1 MHELDAP
8 TADDIPDHERAKPM
22 SEYPFFFTWTAQNAA
37 KPMELAGGE
46 GAHFTLSD
54 GSRWLDLGSLSYQ
67 VNAGHGRQ
75 RIVDAIKAQADKL
88 CLSAP
93 NAVFPAKVELAER
106 LLKMAGPGFSKVFFT
121 LGGAEANENAIK
133 IARQVT
139 GRLKMISRYRSYHG
153 ASMGAL
159 ALTGDWR
166 RAPMEPLIPGVIH
179 VHDCECHAC
188 ATGNRPGNV
197 CTQGMAREI
206 EKTMA
211 LEGARTT
218 AAVFLEPV
226 PGANGAYVP
235 PPDYWP
241 TVRAACDRDGA
252 LLVADEVLT
261 GFGRTGTPFGFQ
273 HWGITPDMITIAKG
287 LASGYATIGAVIVHE
302 RIAKHFDAN
311 VLACGLTYYAH
322 PTACAAALET
332 MKLYDDEQLYANSAR
347 LGPVLVRELDAV
359 AARIAVPA
367 HVRGLGLLA
376 ALAPTATSDQWA
388 ALNREVAARKLSLHI
403 DGKRGTAIFAPTLCI
418 GEQDLVTGVRAFGD
432 AAVAAFGGKQ

>member
-1 MHELDAP
+1 VTD
-8 TADDIPDHERAKPM
+8 
-22 SEYPFFFTWTAQNAA
+22 YPFFFTWTAQHAA
-37 KPMELAGGE
+37 KPLELTGGD
-46 GAHFTLSD
+46 GAWFTTAD
-54 GSRWLDLGSLSYQ
+54 GGRWLDLGALSYQ

-75 RIVDAIKAQADKL
+75 RIVDAIKRQADQL

-106 LLKMAGPGFSKVFFT
+106 LLAMAGPGFSKVFFT

-166 RAPMEPLIPGVIH
+166 RPPMEPLIPGVTH
-179 VHDCECHAC
+179 VPDCYCDRCPFGQRVETCHREC
-188 ATGNRPGNV
+188 ATNI
-197 CTQGMAREI
+197 AA
-206 EKTMA
+206 TMA
-211 LEGARTT
+211 LEGARST

-226 PGANGAYVP
+226 PGANGVLVP
-235 PPDYWP
+235 PPEYWP
-241 TVRAACDRDGA
+241 LVRQACDQDGA

-261 GFGRTGTPFGFQ
+261 GFGRTGKPFGFQ
-273 HWGITPDMITIAKG
+273 HWNVVPDLITIAKG

-302 RIAKHFDAN
+302 RVAKHFDAN

-332 MKLYDDEQLYANSAR
+332 MKLYEDEKLFENSAR
-347 LGPVLVRELDAV
+347 LGPVLRRELEAI
-359 AARIAVPA
+359 AARLGVRSF
-367 HVRGLGLLA
+367 VRGLGLLA
-376 ALAPTATSDQWA
+376 VLEVEAPLDRWTKLGGELAT
-388 ALNREVAARKLSLHI
+388 RKLSLHL
-403 DGKRGTAIFAPTLCI
+403 DGKRGTAIFAPPLCI
-418 GEQDLVTGVRAFGD
+418 TEDELVRGMRSFGD
-432 AAVAAFGGKQ
+432 AASSAFGGVA